1 MMMEL
6 SPVRD
11 WSVGISV
18 GKRNPNAMDPLP
30 MMNERE
36 KSASRFSRLVWSA
49 IIAFHVE
56 RAADSAIP
64 RIMAARIRT
73 AKFIGRAIRMMG
85 MGTRE
90 VPIRSSFFRPL
101 LRSEEHTS
109 ELQSPYDLV
118 CRLLL

>member
-18 GKRNPNAMDPLP
+18 GKRNPNAMDPLQ

-36 KSASRFSRLVWSA
+36 KAASRFSRLVWSA

-73 AKFIGRAIRMMG
+73 AAFIVRAIRMIG
-85 MGTRE
+85 IGTRE

-101 LRSEEHTS
+101 LSDNIPRGIE
-109 ELQSPYDLV
+109 
-118 CRLLL
+118 